1 MNSKFVLYSL
11 LAGAICFGGCNN
23 DDDNSTASARADVS
37 LRSGGISD
45 SNLRTTATD
54 IPGVDSVVVSVA
66 TLTVQVGDQTVTF
79 NKEEGKGYVDL
90 LHFESK
96 DTLIWS
102 DETLP
107 IGEVESAILG
117 LDKNEDSYV
126 IETGSDTPA
135 NLKVAHKELSFDVE
149 YDSALATNTKYILK
163 LDMDGSLR
171 LVANG
176 NGDYVLQQGTA
187 GAPKEGVLYIEK
199 VQ

>member
-1 MNSKFVLYSL
+1 MKKKFLLYSL
-11 LAGAICFGGCNN
+11 LAGALCFGGCNN
-23 DDDNSTASARADVS
+23 DDDSTGSSRADVS
-37 LRSGGISD
+37 LRSGDISSA
-45 SNLRTTATD
+45 SNTRTTATD

-66 TLTVQVGDQTVTF
+66 SLTVQVGGQSVTF